1 MGQFGEASRT
11 QTFKMVSTLVLLP
24 LLGLA
29 SAQLH
34 PAVPGAI
41 PSVGNLEAQQAWIL
55 AQQQYVADALAF
67 VAGHGR
73 SRRSLPVPGTLPG
86 VGDIAAQQAWILQQQ
101 AHLNLVSQW
110 PALAGRTK
118 RSLPL
123 PGTPEVLSLES
134 NPQAKAEWYWAQ
146 QAHQAQLVAHNAQI
160 AALGR
165 KKRSNIVAN
174 LPLPGTAAVS
184 ALTPEQAAFCYQA
197 QLQQAQN
204 EIAVAGRRKRSNI
217 VASLPVP
224 GSAAISGLTPEQAAF
239 WYQAQLQQAQN
250 EVNALGRKKR
260 SLPLPGTPEV
270 LSLESNP
277 QAKAEW
283 YWAQQAH
290 QAQLAAHNAQIAALG
305 RKKRSNIVA
314 NLLLPGTAAV
324 SALTPE

>member
-1 MGQFGEASRT
+1 MGQFGEASWT

-86 VGDIAAQQAWILQQQ
+86 VGDIAAQQA
-101 AHLNLVSQW
+101 
-110 PALAGRTK
+110 
-118 RSLPL
+118 
-123 PGTPEVLSLES
+123 
-134 NPQAKAEWYWAQ
+134 
-146 QAHQAQLVAHNAQI
+146 HQAQLVAHNAQI

-184 ALTPEQAAFCYQA
+184 ALTPEQAAFWYQA

-204 EIAVAGRRKRSNI
+204 EIAVAGK
-217 VASLPVP
+217 
-224 GSAAISGLTPEQAAF
+224 
-239 WYQAQLQQAQN
+239 
-250 EVNALGRKKR
+250 
-260 SLPLPGTPEV
+260 
-270 LSLESNP
+270 
-277 QAKAEW
+277 
-283 YWAQQAH
+283 
-290 QAQLAAHNAQIAALG
+290 
-305 RKKRSNIVA
+305 
-314 NLLLPGTAAV
+314 
-324 SALTPE
+324 

>member
-1 MGQFGEASRT
+1 M
-11 QTFKMVSTLVLLP
+11 LLP
-24 LLGLA
+24 LLGFA
-29 SAQLH
+29 SAQFGS
-34 PAVPGAI
+34 AVPGAI
-41 PSVGNLEAQQAWIL
+41 PSVGSLADQQAWIL

-110 PALAGRTK
+110 PAIAGRTK

-146 QAHQAQLVAHNAQI
+146 QAHQAQLAAHQAQI

-165 KKRSNIVAN
+165 KKRSNIVAS
-174 LPLPGTAAVS
+174 LPLPGTPAVS
-184 ALTPEQAAFCYQA
+184 A
-197 QLQQAQN
+197 
-204 EIAVAGRRKRSNI
+204 
-217 VASLPVP
+217 
-224 GSAAISGLTPEQAAF
+224 LTPEQAAF

-250 EVNALGRKKR
+250 EVAITG
-260 SLPLPGTPEV
+260 
-270 LSLESNP
+270 
-277 QAKAEW
+277 
-283 YWAQQAH
+283 
-290 QAQLAAHNAQIAALG
+290 G

-314 NLLLPGTAAV
+314 SLPVPGSAAV
-324 SALTPE
+324 SALTPEQAAFWYQVGVFKSFIKDLLK

>member
-11 QTFKMVSTLVLLP
+11 QSFKMVSTLVLLP

-73 SRRSLPVPGTLPG
+73 SRRSLP
-86 VGDIAAQQAWILQQQ
+86 
-101 AHLNLVSQW
+101 
-110 PALAGRTK
+110 
-118 RSLPL
+118 
-123 PGTPEVLSLES
+123 
-134 NPQAKAEWYWAQ
+134 
-146 QAHQAQLVAHNAQI
+146 
-160 AALGR
+160 
-165 KKRSNIVAN
+165 
-174 LPLPGTAAVS
+174 
-184 ALTPEQAAFCYQA
+184 
-197 QLQQAQN
+197 
-204 EIAVAGRRKRSNI
+204 
-217 VASLPVP
+217 
-224 GSAAISGLTPEQAAF
+224 
-239 WYQAQLQQAQN
+239 
-250 EVNALGRKKR
+250 
-260 SLPLPGTPEV
+260 LPGTPEV

-290 QAQLAAHNAQIAALG
+290 QAQLAAHNAQIAAFGRKKRSNIVANLPLPGTAAVSALTPEQAAFWYQAQLQQAQNEVAVAGRRKRSNIVASLPVPGSAAVSGLTPEQAAFWYQAQLQQAQNEVNALG

-314 NLLLPGTAAV
+314 NLPLPGTAAV
-324 SALTPE
+324 S

>member
-1 MGQFGEASRT
+1 MGQFGEASWT

-134 NPQAKAEWYWAQ
+134 DPQAKAEWYWAQ
-146 QAHQAQLVAHNAQI
+146 QAHKAQI

-165 KKRSNIVAN
+165 KKGSNIVAN

-184 ALTPEQAAFCYQA
+184 ALTPEQAAFWYQA

-204 EIAVAGRRKRSNI
+204 EINAAGK
-217 VASLPVP
+217 
-224 GSAAISGLTPEQAAF
+224 
-239 WYQAQLQQAQN
+239 
-250 EVNALGRKKR
+250 
-260 SLPLPGTPEV
+260 
-270 LSLESNP
+270 
-277 QAKAEW
+277 
-283 YWAQQAH
+283 
-290 QAQLAAHNAQIAALG
+290 
-305 RKKRSNIVA
+305 
-314 NLLLPGTAAV
+314 
-324 SALTPE
+324 